1 MHTHSPTPHPKHL
14 TVWGGVGIWGW
25 VGGGHSIP
33 IRQHMEMELVFA
45 HACANGALTHTHFPP
60 TPPPAIFGCVGRGRD
75 LGLGGRGESHTI
87 QTGQHVDTHTPLH
100 APCTP
105 LAHSPRL
112 GPPHR
117 TVIAHSN
124 TANHSYPHLPNPNAL
139 RDPCTPLHARC
150 TPVAHSPPEESPH
163 GAAIAHS
170 NTANHSYPLLP
181 TPQCPQRPLH
191 APCTPVS
198 HPLHTHLN
206 QDLPIEQS

>member
-1 MHTHSPTPHPKHL
+1 MGLGGTAGGSHHSDMAAHGVCGGACTRVCKWGHRHTL
-14 TVWGGVGIWGW
+14 
-25 VGGGHSIP
+25 
-33 IRQHMEMELVFA
+33 
-45 HACANGALTHTHFPP
+45 
-60 TPPPAIFGCVGRGRD
+60 TPPPTTFGCVGRGRD

-206 QDLPIEQS
+206 QDLPLSSHSTRKQS